1 MNILDKAIEISE
13 LYDVYQDLLTDKQKE
28 YMESYY
34 YNNYS
39 ISEISENMNVSRN
52 AVHDQLKRTVKKLYD
67 YESKLE
73 LRNKDK
79 LRYKILEKMKNEKD
93 LNKVLDLVKELEK
106 VE

>member
-1 MNILDKAIEISE
+1 VNILDKAIEVIE
-13 LYDVYQDLLTDKQKE
+13 LYDVYQDLLTEKQRE

-39 ISEISENMNVSRN
+39 ITEISENMNVSRN

-73 LRNKDK
+73 LRIKGKKRNKIIE
-79 LRYKILEKMKNEKD
+79 KIKNEKD
-93 LNKVLDLVKELEK
+93 FEKVLYLVEELEK

>member
-1 MNILDKAIEISE
+1 MNILDKSIEIIE
-13 LYDVYQDLLTDKQKE
+13 LYDVYQDLFTDKQKE

-52 AVHDQLKRTVKKLYD
+52 AVHDLLKRSVQKLYD
-67 YESKLE
+67 YEEKLE
-73 LRNKDK
+73 LRKK
-79 LRYKILEKMKNEKD
+79 LKQRNLIRGKIKEEKD
-93 LNKVLDLVKELEK
+93 LSKIKDLVEELEK